1 MIGPLMILD
10 LPTTNNKYITSNITK
25 VIKQKTNILP
35 KKNIKKPFWPK
46 FLWPSPPCSK
56 KMLTMLTLNL
66 PAWRDFS
73 FWGPV
78 RHRDLTHDP
87 TVPRVEAWGMI
98 GPPRQ
103 CPSHPSL
110 PSLRALDEG
119 FQRHGSKVRGAVQGW
134 GKSPEKTKYK
144 GIWRVW
150 MWKVRFRYTVKQREL
165 NKFQKVMDDVFILM
179 FFLS

>member
-35 KKNIKKPFWPK
+35 KKTLKNPSDQNFFDHPLHVQKKC
-46 FLWPSPPCSK
+46 SPCS
-56 KMLTMLTLNL
+56 
-66 PAWRDFS
+66 PQISQPGDFS
-73 FWGPV
+73 FWGP

-110 PSLRALDEG
+110 PSLRALGWRDGNVMVPRCPLEPLPDMTTKTG
-119 FQRHGSKVRGAVQGW
+119 PPPNKIWSEINGSQNHKEVKIQTW
-134 GKSPEKTKYK
+134 KSTFKKKHTKY
-144 GIWRVW
+144 IP
-150 MWKVRFRYTVKQREL
+150 YIYICT
-165 NKFQKVMDDVFILM
+165 
-179 FFLS
+179 

>member
-25 VIKQKTNILP
+25 VIKPKTNILP
-35 KKNIKKPFWPK
+35 KKTLKN
-46 FLWPSPPCSK
+46 PSDQNFFDHPLHVQK

-66 PAWRDFS
+66 PAREFS

-134 GKSPEKTKYK
+134 GKSPVFTKSK
-144 GIWRVW
+144 GDLESLD
-150 MWKVRFRYTVKQREL
+150 VK
-165 NKFQKVMDDVFILM
+165 
-179 FFLS
+179 S